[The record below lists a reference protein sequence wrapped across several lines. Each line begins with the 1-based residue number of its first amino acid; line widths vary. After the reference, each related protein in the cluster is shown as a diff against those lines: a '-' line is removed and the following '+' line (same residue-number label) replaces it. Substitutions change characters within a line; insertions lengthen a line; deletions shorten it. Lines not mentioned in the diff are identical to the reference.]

1 MSIFDT
7 MEKRHH
13 VIKYKPDVIPDK
25 IIRDLLY
32 KAWKISPSKNNFMP
46 YHVNV
51 IGPDKQTE
59 KDIIYDKVVNNH
71 KFYDQLG
78 LAKDTEANPQMKME
92 YEFKKNPN
100 YYHVKYNS
108 HLLVYSQRVCPQ
120 PNKFYQRMVKEK
132 GHFAEQ
138 CELDQVE
145 TTAEST
151 SFEVGLFA
159 SNLTA
164 LCIEKGI
171 DVSYTA
177 CLPKAIDK
185 WKDTPYLWYDKEK
198 QVAKIHSLMSI
209 GYGDYYRY
217 EWLKDIKAEE
227 GEDVKPEADAVIK
240 WI

>member
-1 MSIFDT
+1 
-7 MEKRHH
+7 
-13 VIKYKPDVIPDK
+13 
-25 IIRDLLY
+25 
-32 KAWKISPSKNNFMP
+32 
-46 YHVNV
+46 
-51 IGPDKQTE
+51 
-59 KDIIYDKVVNNH
+59 
-71 KFYDQLG
+71 
-78 LAKDTEANPQMKME
+78 ME